1 MKHLEFEQKATQR
14 IYDDYIKRINRTIA
28 RLSKADQ
35 QDIQLEFNSHIYES
49 MQGGNKESEIDSLLD
64 VLQKLGAPEE
74 ILVQLIADKKLE
86 QATKTFNPAHIFRAL
101 VLNISN
107 GISYIIFALLY
118 LILGIG
124 VFSVGAKIFYPDKVG
139 FFVYEKGWSIGIG
152 ENSGTEV
159 LGNWFIPVMLG
170 AIILLYLVITLMLR
184 LIRIL
189 KKKKKSLLF

>member
-1 MKHLEFEQKATQR
+1 MKQLEFKQEAAQR
-14 IYDDYIKRINRTIA
+14 IYDDYIKRINRTVA
-28 RLSKADQ
+28 TLSNADQ

-49 MQGGNKESEIDSLLD
+49 MQGSNKESEIDSLLD

-74 ILVQLIADKKLE
+74 VLTQLVADKKLE
-86 QATKTFNPAHIFRAL
+86 QATRTFNPAHIFKAL
-101 VLNISN
+101 ALNISN
-107 GISYIIFALLY
+107 GISYTIFIILY

-139 FFVYEKGWSIGIG
+139 FYVYEKGWSIGIG

-170 AIILLYLVITLMLR
+170 VLLVFYILTTLMLR
-184 LIRIL
+184 LIRTLKL
-189 KKKKKSLLF
+189 KKKAL

>member
-1 MKHLEFEQKATQR
+1 MKQLEFKQEAAQR
-14 IYDDYIKRINRTIA
+14 IYDDYIKRINRTVA
-28 RLSKADQ
+28 TLSKADQ

-49 MQGGNKESEIDSLLD
+49 MQGSNKESEIDSLLD

-74 ILVQLIADKKLE
+74 VLTQLVADKKLE
-86 QATKTFNPAHIFRAL
+86 QATKTFNPVHIFKAL
-101 VLNISN
+101 ALNISN
-107 GISYIIFALLY
+107 GISYTIFVILY

-139 FFVYEKGWSIGIG
+139 FYVYEKGWSIGIG

-170 AIILLYLVITLMLR
+170 AILALYIFTTLMLR
-184 LIRIL
+184 LIRKL
-189 KKKKKSLLF
+189 KKRKKALQ

>member
-49 MQGGNKESEIDSLLD
+49 MQGGNKETEIDSLLD

>member
-1 MKHLEFEQKATQR
+1 MKQLEFKQQAAQR
-14 IYDDYIKRINRTIA
+14 IYDDYIKRINRTVA
-28 RLSKADQ
+28 SLSKADQ

-49 MQGGNKESEIDSLLD
+49 MLGSTLETEIDSLLD

-74 ILVQLIADKKLE
+74 VLIQLVADKKLD
-86 QATKTFNPAHIFRAL
+86 QATRTFNPAHIFKAL
-101 VLNISN
+101 ALNISN
-107 GISYIIFALLY
+107 GISYTVFIILY

-139 FFVYEKGWSIGIG
+139 FYVYEKGWSVGIG

-170 AIILLYLVITLMLR
+170 VLLVLYILTTLMLR
-184 LIRIL
+184 LIRTLKL
-189 KKKKKSLLF
+189 KKKAL

>member
-1 MKHLEFEQKATQR
+1 MKQLEFKQQAAQR
-14 IYDDYIKRINRTIA
+14 IYEDYIKRINRTIA
-28 RLSKADQ
+28 SLSKADQ

-49 MQGGNKESEIDSLLD
+49 MQGSTLESEIDSLLD

-74 ILVQLIADKKLE
+74 VLIQLVADKKLE
-86 QATKTFNPAHIFRAL
+86 QATRTFNPAHIFKAL
-101 VLNISN
+101 ALNISN
-107 GISYIIFALLY
+107 GVSYTIFIILY

-139 FFVYEKGWSIGIG
+139 FYVYEKGWSIGIG

-170 AIILLYLVITLMLR
+170 ALLVLYILTTLMLR
-184 LIRIL
+184 LIRSL
-189 KKKKKSLLF
+189 KKKKKTL